1 MPIEDVVAQVWRP
14 LAGPVDDS
22 PLVLADASSVAPD
35 DLMPVAL
42 HRPTYSGQTYA
53 VAHNPAHK
61 YALQCSQLWTRRK
74 TSS

>member
-1 MPIEDVVAQVWRP
+1 MQASRIKQPCCNLYAETMLDVHVQVWRP

-22 PLVLADASSVAPD
+22 PLVLADASSVAEG

-61 YALQCSQLWTRRK
+61 
-74 TSS
+74 

>member
-1 MPIEDVVAQVWRP
+1 MHGPLFASGQSRMFLQVWRP

-22 PLVLADASSVAPD
+22 PLVLADASTVAAD

-53 VAHNPAHK
+53 LAHNPDHK
-61 YALQCSQLWTRRK
+61 
-74 TSS
+74 